1 MKKALFFVGCALF
14 VAAMASCGNKNAEET
29 NTDSVMDTMEVVDT
43 AAAEAEAVEATEVA
57 EATEATDAEMLSA
70 AQKAGQAKCN
80 CYKKDPA
87 SVEAC
92 IRALLSQSY
101 AAYQNNETFKAA
113 MEKEYQK
120 CVKEKVNAAA
130 TEATNK
136 AKDAAKAEANK
147 AISAAASDISKKLNK
162 NN

>member
-1 MKKALFFVGCALF
+1 MKKALFFIGCALF

-29 NTDSVMDTMEVVDT
+29 TTDSVMDTVAVADTTVAEVQ
-43 AAAEAEAVEATEVA
+43 AVEATEVA
-57 EATEATDAEMLSA
+57 DANDAEMLSA
-70 AQKAGQAKCN
+70 AQQAGQAKCN

-92 IRALLSQSY
+92 IKALLSQTY

-120 CVKEKVNAAA
+120 CVKEKVAAAA

-136 AKDAAKAEANK
+136 AKEAAKAEANK
-147 AISAAASDISKKLNK
+147 AVSAAAADLSKKLNK